1 MAITKSWKQAENFAD
16 KAALLRFGR
25 EPCNLLETQIE
36 KYLIAE
42 NWTMPE
48 RQF

>member
-1 MAITKSWKQAENFAD
+1 MTITKSRKQAENFAD
-16 KAALLRFGR
+16 KPLLLRFGG
-25 EPCNLLETQIE
+25 EPCYLLETQTE
-36 KYLIAE
+36 KSLDSE